1 LYIYISQSLED
12 QLRARDNASV
22 GTNSAVKNLEVH
34 HVASLT
40 DLRGRIVRC
49 DTSISKLSQ
58 ELRNCSDSIKQVNGQ
73 QQDNQNRL
81 LDRIHNLES
90 KVIFFCKLKSL
101 FHYPLAN
108 EVAKGYSNAT
118 FRLSVLTSVR
128 HIFVNTLGSTS
139 FNGFWPN
146 LVHI

>member
-1 LYIYISQSLED
+1 MYIYISQSLED

-90 KVIFFCKLKSL
+90 KVIFFL
-101 FHYPLAN
+101 
-108 EVAKGYSNAT
+108 
-118 FRLSVLTSVR
+118 
-128 HIFVNTLGSTS
+128 
-139 FNGFWPN
+139 
-146 LVHI
+146 